1 MSEIFGNVKGI
12 KNSVLA
18 ELESLYSLEIDKA
31 NMVTQELCV
40 AMAQLTNVIGRE
52 ISLFIDR
59 SGKVTAVSVGDSNTV
74 TLPNMNSRRGESRLN
89 GFRCIH
95 THPNGDSTLSN
106 IDISALRLNRY
117 DVMAA
122 IGVAN
127 EVEKSQVSFAVLTG
141 IDERDEFTVGAF
153 GPASIEEAEQVF
165 FPNLVATVERA
176 IVKNVANK
184 LTDAPERA
192 IVVGME
198 YNGMGDML
206 GWTMDDSLEELKQL
220 ADTAGAEVVARF
232 KQKRPKPDPAF
243 FIGQGKVHDLALFAQ
258 ANDVDLCIFDDELS
272 PAQQRNI
279 EQALGIHVVDR
290 TGLILDI
297 FAQRARTNEG
307 KLQVELAQL
316 QYMLPRIMG
325 KGLSL
330 SRLGGGIGTR
340 GAGETKLELDRRRIR
355 DRIAYIKEC
364 INKVKGV
371 RDLHRA
377 GRAKAEVPT
386 VGIVGYTN
394 AGKSTLL
401 NVLTNSDIYA
411 MDQLFA
417 TLDPTTRQLVLP
429 GNQEAVLTDTV
440 GFIQR
445 LPHQLV
451 AAFRSTLEDTIEAD
465 LLLHVIDVSHPLYE
479 EQSRAVYKV
488 LEEINAQDKPIIT
501 VYNKIDK
508 LPPDSDLPAQL
519 AAKEDSICISA
530 KKNINLDKLL
540 ELIATKVKSQAIEED
555 FYIPYADSG
564 AAAKLHQLANVVSEE
579 YLDDCTK
586 VHAVVPVAVAEQFK
600 KYMR

>member
-1 MSEIFGNVKGI
+1 MSEIFGNVKGN

-95 THPNGDSTLSN
+95 THPNGDSTLSS

-127 EVEKSQVSFAVLTG
+127 EAEKSQVSFAVLTG

-258 ANDVDLCIFDDELS
+258 AN
-272 PAQQRNI
+272 
-279 EQALGIHVVDR
+279 
-290 TGLILDI
+290 
-297 FAQRARTNEG
+297 
-307 KLQVELAQL
+307 
-316 QYMLPRIMG
+316 
-325 KGLSL
+325 
-330 SRLGGGIGTR
+330 
-340 GAGETKLELDRRRIR
+340 
-355 DRIAYIKEC
+355 
-364 INKVKGV
+364 
-371 RDLHRA
+371 
-377 GRAKAEVPT
+377 
-386 VGIVGYTN
+386 
-394 AGKSTLL
+394 
-401 NVLTNSDIYA
+401 
-411 MDQLFA
+411 
-417 TLDPTTRQLVLP
+417 
-429 GNQEAVLTDTV
+429 
-440 GFIQR
+440 
-445 LPHQLV
+445 
-451 AAFRSTLEDTIEAD
+451 
-465 LLLHVIDVSHPLYE
+465 
-479 EQSRAVYKV
+479 
-488 LEEINAQDKPIIT
+488 
-501 VYNKIDK
+501 
-508 LPPDSDLPAQL
+508 
-519 AAKEDSICISA
+519 
-530 KKNINLDKLL
+530 
-540 ELIATKVKSQAIEED
+540 
-555 FYIPYADSG
+555 
-564 AAAKLHQLANVVSEE
+564 
-579 YLDDCTK
+579 
-586 VHAVVPVAVAEQFK
+586 
-600 KYMR
+600 

>member
-18 ELESLYSLEIDKA
+18 ELQSLYSLEIDKA

-40 AMAQLTNVIGRE
+40 AMAQLTNAIGRE
-52 ISLFIDR
+52 ISLFLDR

-95 THPNGDSTLSN
+95 THPNGDSTLSS
-106 IDISALRLNRY
+106 IDVSALRLNRY
-117 DVMAA
+117 DVMVA

-127 EVEKSQVSFAVLTG
+127 EVEKSQLSFVVLTG

-153 GPASIEEAEQVF
+153 GPATLEEGEQVF
-165 FPNLVATVERA
+165 FPNLIATVERA

-243 FIGQGKVHDLALFAQ
+243 FIGQGKVHDLALYAQ

-377 GRAKAEVPT
+377 SRAKAEVPT

-417 TLDPTTRQLVLP
+417 TLDPTTRQLTLP

-540 ELIATKVKSQAIEED
+540 ELIAGKVKSQALEED
-555 FYIPYADSG
+555 FYVPYADSG
-564 AAAKLHQLANVVSEE
+564 AVAKLHQLANVTSEE

-586 VHAVVPVAVAEQFK
+586 VHAIVPISVVEQFK
-600 KYMR
+600 KYVR